1 MKKLGLFTLENVYLN
16 FRYSVLRIIHSIEEV
31 ITKFVKSIQS
41 LILIDIC
48 LIRKNAMQ
56 ITNII
61 QDYNCNSVFY
71 CTDRLENTNI
81 FYKQFVHFLKLLT
94 IRDLHMAI
102 KMPTYKR
109 ETLKELRQKGQP
121 LGVIINSMGCGVIIT
136 DKNTCIETINPVAE
150 SLTGWEDSEAVGKQL
165 LEVFQLK
172 DADTEEEIE
181 NLAARVIK
189 TGEVLNLP
197 ENCKLVARD
206 GNEISIG
213 DTVSPVRGEDGEI
226 LGAVL
231 VFQDISQRK
240 KTEAELIRN
249 AFYDSITGLPN
260 RVLFTDRLTQAF
272 EHSKRRKNY
281 CFSVLFVD
289 LDGFKGIND
298 KFGHGM
304 GDKLLVD
311 ISQRLK
317 FSLRGGDTVARFG
330 GDEFAILLEDIKGV
344 SDAINVA
351 LRIQENLE
359 TPFDINERKILIT
372 ASIGIALSS
381 ASHQEPLN
389 LLDDADSAMYQAKD
403 RGKAQY
409 MVFEEE
415 P

>member
-1 MKKLGLFTLENVYLN
+1 
-16 FRYSVLRIIHSIEEV
+16 
-31 ITKFVKSIQS
+31 
-41 LILIDIC
+41 
-48 LIRKNAMQ
+48 
-56 ITNII
+56 
-61 QDYNCNSVFY
+61 
-71 CTDRLENTNI
+71 
-81 FYKQFVHFLKLLT
+81 
-94 IRDLHMAI
+94 MAI

-109 ETLKELRQKGQP
+109 QTLKELRHKGQP
-121 LGVIINSMGCGVIIT
+121 LDVIINSMGCGVIVT
-136 DKNTCIETINPVAE
+136 DLNTCIETINPVAE
-150 SLTGWEDSEAVGKQL
+150 SLTGWQESEAVGKEL

-197 ENCKLVARD
+197 ENSKLVAKD
-206 GNEISIG
+206 GSEISIG

-240 KTEAELIRN
+240 KAEAELIRN
-249 AFYDSITGLPN
+249 AFYDFITGLPN
-260 RVLFTDRLTQAF
+260 RVLFIDKLTQAF

-298 KFGHGM
+298 QFGHGM
-304 GDKLLVD
+304 GDKLLVE
-311 ISQRLK
+311 ISQLLK
-317 FSLRGGDTVARFG
+317 SSLRGSDTVARFGGDTVARFG
-330 GDEFAILLEDIKGV
+330 GDEFAILLEDITDV

-351 LRIQENLE
+351 VRIQKNLQ
-359 TPFDINERKILIT
+359 TAFDIHERKILIT

-381 ASHQEPLN
+381 SSHQKPLD

-403 RGKAQY
+403 RGKARY
-409 MVFEEE
+409 IVFNRE